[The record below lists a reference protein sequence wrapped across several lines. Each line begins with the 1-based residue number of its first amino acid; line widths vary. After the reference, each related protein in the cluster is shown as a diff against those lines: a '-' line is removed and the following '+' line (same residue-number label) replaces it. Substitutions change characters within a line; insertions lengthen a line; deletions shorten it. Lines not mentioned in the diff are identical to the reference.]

1 MNKKH
6 SVFICNSCKH
16 NYIKWQGCC
25 YECNSYNTIIEQA
38 ELKTSIKKESKIA
51 ILNLIDN
58 INVTEHSS
66 RIVTGIG
73 ELDRVLGGGIL
84 QDSVILLSGNPG
96 IGKSTFL
103 LQLVCAVSDRKK
115 ILYISTEE
123 SEQQI
128 KLRLLR
134 LENKKTNWSIM
145 QETNFEIIINTI
157 ESYTPELVIIDS
169 LQNMIIDHNESF
181 SGHIQKL
188 KEMMQIIVEHAKKN
202 HYIVII
208 TGHVTKDG
216 AIAGPKLLEHL
227 VDTVLY
233 FQAEED
239 SPLRILRST
248 KNRFGSIDEVGFFT
262 MTKAGMEECENPQE
276 IFIENNKPA
285 VGSALTWIE
294 EGSRPFL
301 IEIQTLIN
309 KTRNNTPQRVI
320 HGLDSKQFLLL
331 CAVLEKY
338 LKIPLY
344 EYDIFSKVAGNYKI
358 KSPHADLGI
367 IMSILSSYA
376 NHHYLKKIVY
386 HGEISLSGRITTKYG
401 ISDKLPLE
409 KYGIEEL
416 IIAKGCQKNY
426 VINKFELET
435 IFEIP
440 TLF

>member
-1 MNKKH
+1 MSKKNI
-6 SVFICNSCKH
+6 SFICKSCSH
-16 NYIKWQGCC
+16 VYLKWQGCC
-25 YECNSYNTIIEQA
+25 YECNSYNSIFEK
-38 ELKTSIKKESKIA
+38 ELKLTVNKNIRAVDCNLMSEISVIES
-51 ILNLIDN
+51 N
-58 INVTEHSS
+58 S
-66 RIVTGIG
+66 RFITGIS
-73 ELDRVLGGGIL
+73 EFDRVLGGGIL

-103 LQLVCAVSDRKK
+103 LQLVCALSDKIK

-134 LENKKTNWSIM
+134 LENQKSNWAIV
-145 QETNFEIIINTI
+145 QETDFEVIINTI
-157 ESYTPELVIIDS
+157 ELYRPSLVVIDS
-169 LQNMIIDHNESF
+169 LQNMIISQEGGF

-188 KEMMQIIVEHAKKN
+188 KEMMQVLVDHAKKN
-202 HYIVII
+202 HYIIII

-248 KNRFGSIDEVGFFT
+248 KNRFGSIDEVGFFI
-262 MTKAGMEECENPQE
+262 MTKSGMQECQNPQE

-285 VGSALTWIE
+285 VGSSLTWIE

-301 IEIQTLIN
+301 IEIQTLLN
-309 KTRNNTPQRVI
+309 KTRSNTPQRVI
-320 HGLDSKQFLLL
+320 HGLDNKQFLLL

-358 KSPHADLGI
+358 KSPHADLAI
-367 IMSILSSYA
+367 VMSILSSYA
-376 NHHYLKKIVY
+376 NHHYIKKIVY
-386 HGEISLSGRITTKYG
+386 HGEISLSGRITAKYG

-409 KYGIEEL
+409 KYAIEEL
-416 IIAKGCQKNY
+416 ITAKGYLKNS
-426 VINKFELET
+426 VISKLELDS

-440 TLF
+440 SLF